1 MECSI
6 RPSMVKGALYL
17 KNNIRVVNGVLKG
30 FKMNWNP
37 LITQA
42 YMQVKV
48 NGEIMDVPI
57 DRRQIRFIEKE
68 YRVGD
73 SVNLYYDGAWHIR
86 SRAIDINEN
95 CVYKEQSVFV

>member
-1 MECSI
+1 MKI
-6 RPSMVKGALYL
+6 
-17 KNNIRVVNGVLKG
+17 NIKVVNGVLKG

-48 NGEIMDVPI
+48 SGEIMDVPI
-57 DRRQIRFIEKE
+57 DRRQIRFVEKE
-68 YRVGD
+68 YHIGD
-73 SVNLYYDGAWHIR
+73 AVNLYYDGAWHIR

-95 CVYKEQSVFV
+95 FVSKEKSVFV